1 MNSSRLLLI
10 STIVI
15 ALAGCGGTSPEEYF
29 KLAQQHIQNGDS
41 ESAIIALKNVIKEV
55 PDNMEARK
63 QLGQLYMAE
72 GSLDNAE
79 KELAYVINKDQRS
92 EKHYS
97 DLVKVHNL
105 LGDFESTVFI
115 EGPADWQDINFQGG
129 FLYQKAIASY
139 RLKDEKLGQQTF
151 TLLAN
156 LAPETLYGRLA
167 AAYLMS
173 EKDLTESANKLEAL
187 SQEFPNNSD
196 IFMLKGLVLG
206 SLNKY
211 DEAAEA
217 YAHHLKLMPKYRQ
230 IRLYLADALVK
241 DKQFAE
247 AQVHTEYLLKYT
259 HEQAFLNQLQGL
271 IKFEA
276 KEYAIA
282 QGHFEKAIQNG
293 IDSTTNRLMAGLT
306 SFQNKQYE
314 KAYQYLNSIAD
325 KMPPTHP
332 AKKILAI
339 TQLQLGYTLEA
350 SSTMIE
356 LEGINDADASM
367 FASAS
372 FELIKDGDFKT
383 AKKLLAKTESFD
395 GKSANTLI
403 RHGIAKLSLDDVSG
417 VVNLEQAL
425 EIAPDLSVAKSALAS
440 AYMAT
445 NEFDKA
451 LELALTWQAQ
461 NDINGYNLAG
471 YVYQKQGNAELAT
484 KTFEHALTI
493 DATNT
498 PSHMYFANVNMK
510 QGNFSEANAYLTKL
524 FEKEPDNL
532 TALKM
537 YYFIGRD
544 QGNTQPALDLM
555 EDRFKVN
562 LSSEPHRL
570 QLAQLYLT
578 ERKPNQVIRIL
589 TSNNFQPTEDTNE
602 FYWLALADSLQVV
615 GKSSEALKLYSQW
628 TQTNPSVELAWLKKI
643 SAEQGL
649 KRFSLAITTAENALI
664 HFPDSKGLRI
674 VHVNL
679 LIRDGQNDAAETMLQ
694 RYFKDESDNMVVQ
707 YLQGQV
713 LLNKRQ
719 YKQALP
725 LLTDY
730 YDKKQTSESARY
742 IYAAHLNNDQRA
754 TAIKFIES
762 HIAKKPDDISNIY
775 MLANEF
781 LTTDNKKAQVYF
793 GKMLEITPTN
803 LVALNNLAWLQY
815 QNDQL
820 TDAKITIE
828 KAFKINDNQPQL
840 LDTGALIY
848 EKLGDIKQA
857 KALINKAYKLSEDPQ
872 SLRTNHRR
880 INAL

>member
-1 MNSSRLLLI
+1 MNSSRLLLV
-10 STIVI
+10 STIII

-55 PDNMEARK
+55 PGNIEARK
-63 QLGQLYMAE
+63 QLAELYMAD

-79 KELAYVINKDQRS
+79 KELAYVINKGQGT

-97 DLVKVHNL
+97 DLLKVHNL
-105 LGDFESTVFI
+105 LSDFESTLFI
-115 EGPADWQDINFQGG
+115 EGPEEWQDINLQSA
-129 FLYQKAIASY
+129 FLYHKAMANY
-139 RLKDEKLGQQTF
+139 RLKNEELGKQTLEVLV
-151 TLLAN
+151 T
-156 LAPETLYGRLA
+156 LAPETIYGKLA
-167 AAYLMS
+167 SAYLMS
-173 EKDLTESANKLEAL
+173 EQDLMESANIIEAL
-187 SQEFPNNSD
+187 SQQFPNNSD

-206 SLNKY
+206 SLKKY
-211 DEAAEA
+211 GEAAKA
-217 YAHHLKLMPKYRQ
+217 YEHHLTLMPKYRQ
-230 IRLYLADALVK
+230 IRLYIADALVK
-241 DKQFAE
+241 DKQFSA

-259 HEQAFLNQLQGL
+259 HEQAFLNQLQGV
-271 IKFEA
+271 IKFDA
-276 KEYAIA
+276 KEYKVA

-314 KAYQYLNSIAD
+314 KAYQYLSSIAD

-350 SSTMIE
+350 SATMLE
-356 LEGINDADASM
+356 LEGLNDADASM

-383 AKKLLAKTESFD
+383 AKTLLAKTENID
-395 GKSANTLI
+395 GKSASALI
-403 RHGIAKLSLDDVSG
+403 THGLAKLSLDDVSG

-451 LELALTWQAQ
+451 LKLAKTWQEQ

-471 YVYQKQGNAELAT
+471 YVYQKQGKAELAT
-484 KTFEHALTI
+484 KAFEDALKL
-493 DATNT
+493 DSTNT

-510 QGNFSEANAYLTKL
+510 QGNYQEASSYLTKL
-524 FEKEPDNL
+524 FQKEPDNL

-537 YYFIGRD
+537 YYFIGRE
-544 QGNTQPALDLM
+544 QGNTKEALDLM

-562 LSSEPHRL
+562 LTSEPHRL
-570 QLAQLYLT
+570 QLAQLYLN
-578 ERKPNQVIRIL
+578 EKKPNQVIRIL
-589 TSNNFQPTEDTNE
+589 TSYDFQPTQDTNE

-615 GKSSEALKLYSQW
+615 GKNNEALKLYSRW
-628 TQTNPSVELAWLKKI
+628 TQANPTAELAWLKKI

-649 KRFSLAITTAENALI
+649 KRFALALTSVENALI
-664 HFPDSKGLRI
+664 HFPDSKGLQI

-679 LIRDGQNDAAETMLQ
+679 LIRDGQNDTAEGLLR
-694 RYFKDESDNMVVQ
+694 RYFKDESKNLVVQ
-707 YLQGQV
+707 YLQGQI
-713 LLNKRQ
+713 LLNRKN
-719 YKQALP
+719 YKQSLP
-725 LLTDY
+725 LLQAY

-742 IYAAHLNNDQRA
+742 IYAAYVGKGEKPK
-754 TAIKFIES
+754 AIKFVES
-762 HIAKKPDDISNIY
+762 HIEKAPDDISNIY

-781 LTTDNKKAQVYF
+781 LTTDNKKAQLYF
-793 GKMLEITPTN
+793 GKMLSITPTN

-820 TDAKITIE
+820 PEAKVTIE
-828 KAFKINDNQPQL
+828 RAFKINDNLPQL
-840 LDTGALIY
+840 LDTGAIIY
-848 EKLGDIKQA
+848 EKLGDIKKA
-857 KALINKAYKLSEDPQ
+857 KALINKAYKLTDDQ
-872 SLRTNHRR
+872 RSLRTNYNR